1 MEPDEKRAAIEELRE
16 DSRTKLEAVSRAG
29 IQEIPLGM
37 ARLEMLIE
45 AILPWEGG
53 TNEARLDLEL
63 RWETHANAILTQIVE
78 QVTRATLLQGVNGV
92 NLGPNGR

>member
-1 MEPDEKRAAIEELRE
+1 MDPAEKLAAIEELRA
-16 DSRTKLEAVSRAG
+16 DSRTKLEVVSRAG

-53 TNEARLDLEL
+53 TNDARLDLEL
-63 RWETHANAILTQIVE
+63 QWEQHANGVLTQIAE
-78 QVTRATLLQGVNGV
+78 QVTRAKLLQGVNGV